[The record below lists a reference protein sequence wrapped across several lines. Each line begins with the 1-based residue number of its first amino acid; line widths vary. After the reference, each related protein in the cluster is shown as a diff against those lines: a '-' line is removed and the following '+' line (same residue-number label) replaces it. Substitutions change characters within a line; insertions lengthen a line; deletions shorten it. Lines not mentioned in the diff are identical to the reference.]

1 MVLNWRAPPVRIA
14 RRCGERDGELS
25 VAYSGNGTLAQL
37 DPLARQISGT

>member
-1 MVLNWRAPPVRIA
+1 MVLNWREHPVRIA
-14 RRCGERDGELS
+14 RRCGGRDGALS